1 MFSDNQLGK
10 FIHNSF
16 CNQLIILK
24 ISLFSHRYENKRSRV
39 AYVPGDMLQNNETY
53 FGGVVEPYW
62 LSSNGIAI
70 WVPSGT
76 PLFYSWNEGNEV
88 YPNDKLMCL
97 QAKNVEPYP
106 TVEQYPELGNPAQLR
121 LDEFDTD
128 ENKSKYEILFQI

>member
-1 MFSDNQLGK
+1 M
-10 FIHNSF
+10 
-16 CNQLIILK
+16 
-24 ISLFSHRYENKRSRV
+24 SLFLHRYENKRSRV

-62 LSSNGIAI
+62 LLSNGIAI

-121 LDEFDTD
+121 LDVFDTD
-128 ENKSKYEILFQI
+128 ENKSEYEMLFQI